1 MKAKASRR
9 HFVVTER
16 ERERERES
24 ERERERER
32 EKTLGEREILVQDS
46 ARRKSSHE
54 GLLTSL
60 RFHITLKTHHLA
72 LEGRHPINRKSDKEV
87 RLLLPSA
94 PPAPPP

>member
-1 MKAKASRR
+1 MHERVCRASAMKAKASRR

-16 ERERERES
+16 ERERERESES

-60 RFHITLKTHHLA
+60 RFHIT
-72 LEGRHPINRKSDKEV
+72 
-87 RLLLPSA
+87 
-94 PPAPPP
+94 